1 MDNVVII
8 NSTKET
14 DLTFNLTA
22 EGPQSDPKVKFI
34 IKTGKMELGFDC
46 QKGAD
51 GNWDV
56 KIPRLDDMLKNTAY
70 NYTIMVFVDGY
81 YLEPLKGT
89 VNLQGTPEVYVTKPK
104 NTKLDNEPEEKTKT
118 VDTLKPDE
126 SNVDV
131 SKVKVKT
138 ESFITNVP
146 KKGRERSIKEIADSI
161 LGQTNLNALTET
173 VLPSDAEVKLKNILK
188 GLK

>member
-1 MDNVVII
+1 MDNVVLI
-8 NSTKET
+8 NSSKET
-14 DLTFNLTA
+14 DLDFSLTL
-22 EGPQSDPKVKFI
+22 EGPQTEPKVKFI

-46 QKGAD
+46 QKGTEN
-51 GNWDV
+51 NWTV
-56 KIPRLDDMLKNTAY
+56 KIPRLDEILKNTAY
-70 NYTIMVFVDGY
+70 NYTLMVFVDGY
-81 YLEPLKGT
+81 YLEPMKGS
-89 VNLQGTPEVYVTKPK
+89 VNLQGTPDVYVTKPK
-104 NTKLDNEPEEKTKT
+104 NSKLDNDTEEKT

-138 ESFITNVP
+138 ESYITQVP
-146 KKGRERSIKEIADSI
+146 KKGRERSIKEIAESI
-161 LGQTNLNALTET
+161 LGQTNLTALTET